1 MLEIA
6 LGIGLFTGII
16 LLLVLVILFARSRLV
31 RTGPVHI
38 EIDGYKDRCF
48 ESNAGDSLLETLN
61 EGEIFLPS
69 ACGGNGI
76 CGQCR
81 VKVLQ
86 GGGDIL
92 PSEEGFFNKREIANG
107 YHLACQFMV
116 KQDVKLE
123 LSQEVFGAGK
133 WECEVVS
140 NENVATFIKELVL
153 KLPEGETIDFE
164 PGSYLQ
170 IEAPPHTV
178 KFTDFDVADTYRMD
192 WDALELWHMKSEL
205 TKPLVRAY
213 TMANYPGE
221 SSGIKF
227 NIRIALPPQ
236 GSKNIP
242 PGKMTS
248 YLFDLKPGDSVTV
261 SGPFGDFF
269 PKHSNAEMIYLGGGS
284 GMAPMR
290 SHIFYLLTQEKI
302 KRKISYWYG
311 ARSLRDLFYQKDF
324 DALQQQYANFDWHV
338 VMSNPQPEDDWQGHT
353 GYAHEVLFEHY
364 LKDHPEPEECEYYL
378 CGPPQMLDAAQE
390 MLKDLGVEDE
400 NIMFDDFCA

>member
-6 LGIGLFTGII
+6 LGIGLFTSII

-38 EIDGYKDRCF
+38 EIDGHTDRCF
-48 ESNAGDSLLETLN
+48 EANAGDVLLETLK

-86 GGGDIL
+86 GGGEIL
-92 PSEEGFFNKREIANG
+92 PSEEDFFSKREQTDG
-107 YHLACQFMV
+107 YHLACQLMV
-116 KQDVKLE
+116 KQDLKLE
-123 LSQEVFGAGK
+123 LPQDVFGAGK
-133 WECEVVS
+133 WQCEVIS
-140 NENVATFIKELVL
+140 NNNVATFIKELVL
-153 KLPEGETIDFE
+153 KLPEGETMDFE
-164 PGSYLQ
+164 PGSYVQ

-178 KFTDFDVADTYRMD
+178 KFTDFDIADTYRMD
-192 WDALELWHMKSEL
+192 WDVQELWRLKSEL
-205 TKPLVRAY
+205 NKPLVRAY

-221 SSGIKF
+221 AGGIKF
-227 NIRIALPPQ
+227 NIRIALPPW
-236 GSKNIP
+236 GSKGIP

-248 YLFDLKPGDSVTV
+248 YLFDLKPGDAVTV

-269 PKHSNAEMIYLGGGS
+269 PRHTDAEMIYIGGGS

-290 SHIFYLLTQEKI
+290 SHIFYLLTQQKT

-311 ARSLRDLFYQKDF
+311 ARSLRELFYQKDF
-324 DALQQQYANFDWHV
+324 DALQQQYENFDWHV
-338 VMSNPQPEDDWQGHT
+338 VMSDPQPEDHWQGDT
-353 GYAHEVLFEHY
+353 GYAHEVLFDKY
-364 LKDHPEPEECEYYL
+364 LKEHPAPEECEYYL
-378 CGPPQMLDAAQE
+378 CGPPQMLDAVQK
-390 MLKDLGVEDE
+390 MLKDLGVEED